1 MNLYFLGILA
11 ALVVFFAVGIAA
23 GRMVKDTNDYYVSG
37 RNAPTLL
44 IVGSLIASFL
54 STGAF
59 LGDTGEVYSGFFIG
73 IVTVGVIQA
82 TGYIYGA
89 GFFGRYIRRSEVT
102 TLPEYFGRR
111 FCSAHLRRLSA
122 VILLVSV
129 SAYLL
134 SAIQG
139 VATLM
144 SSITGYDYR
153 LCAVIVWLAFT
164 AFTIYSGSPGVLLT
178 DTIMFL
184 VFLAAALVAVPFLI
198 RAGGGWFAGIEALAR
213 SDTMPGI
220 LSWAGNPDYLYPD
233 GVSNTVWA
241 VTYGIVWA
249 LVVAISPWQTSRYL
263 MAKDEHV
270 VLRSSVWSS
279 MGVMVV
285 TIALYFAAAFVRNI
299 NDTLPGSEA
308 MIWAATH
315 VLPPVIGMLLLIGI
329 SAAGISSAS
338 TFLSLIGFSVVNDI
352 LPEAE
357 SDRKKLARSRWAML
371 AVSLVVLALAYLNPP
386 QIFLIMYFGGT
397 VIAGAWSLVA
407 FGSVWSRRLSRCG
420 AYLGMLLGFLGCVG
434 AKAIYA
440 LCGITPP
447 EKRYDVGIVPHVCDL
462 NDPAAAE
469 LVRRYDNAKLIN
481 VKDDPITVLTQIAQ
495 CRCVLSSSLH
505 GLIAAD
511 SFHIPNLHIVFS
523 DRPLGDGYKFD
534 DYYSAYDVQHRPWD
548 LRVNAAPTLSE
559 AADGW
564 RIRPEQVEEKK
575 RLLRAA
581 FPYPAV
587 NGGSL

>member
-11 ALVVFFAVGIAA
+11 ALVVFFAVGIGA

-111 FCSAHLRRLSA
+111 FCSKRLRRLSA

-139 VATLM
+139 VSTLM
-144 SSITGYDYR
+144 GSITGYDYR

-198 RAGGGWFAGIEALAR
+198 RAGDGWFGGIEALAN

-220 LSWAGNPDYLYPD
+220 LSWAGSPDYLYPD

-299 NDTLPGSEA
+299 NGSLPGSEA

-440 LCGITPP
+440 LRGITP
-447 EKRYDVGIVPHVCDL
+447 EYCVRCALDGMARRKTVIVPNPVV
-462 NDPAAAE
+462 AAGMT
-469 LVRRYDNAKLIN
+469 LGRFLPRPVYIK
-481 VKDDPITVLTQIAQ
+481 
-495 CRCVLSSSLH
+495 
-505 GLIAAD
+505 IAA
-511 SFHIPNLHIVFS
+511 HQQRKKL
-523 DRPLGDGYKFD
+523 YK
-534 DYYSAYDVQHRPWD
+534 R
-548 LRVNAAPTLSE
+548 
-559 AADGW
+559 
-564 RIRPEQVEEKK
+564 
-575 RLLRAA
+575 
-581 FPYPAV
+581 
-587 NGGSL
+587 

>member
-11 ALVVFFAVGIAA
+11 ALVVFFAVGIGA

-111 FCSAHLRRLSA
+111 FCSARLRRLSA

-139 VATLM
+139 VSTLM

-184 VFLAAALVAVPFLI
+184 VFLAAALVAVPFLV
-198 RAGGGWFAGIEALAR
+198 RAGGGWFGGIEALAR

-233 GVSNTVWA
+233 GVSNTIWA

-299 NDTLPGSEA
+299 NGSLPGQRGHDLGRHA
-308 MIWAATH
+308 RAAAGH
-315 VLPPVIGMLLLIGI
+315 RHAAAHRHQRSRHLIGI
-329 SAAGISSAS
+329 DVFVADRFFRRQRHPARRRGRPQKARPLPLGDAGGEPRRARAGVSQSPAHLSHHVFRRHRHRGRVEPCGLRQRVEPPSEPLRRVSRHAARAFLAACAPRQFTPCAASRRRSGRTHFSSAS
-338 TFLSLIGFSVVNDI
+338 
-352 LPEAE
+352 
-357 SDRKKLARSRWAML
+357 
-371 AVSLVVLALAYLNPP
+371 
-386 QIFLIMYFGGT
+386 
-397 VIAGAWSLVA
+397 
-407 FGSVWSRRLSRCG
+407 C
-420 AYLGMLLGFLGCVG
+420 
-434 AKAIYA
+434 
-440 LCGITPP
+440 
-447 EKRYDVGIVPHVCDL
+447 
-462 NDPAAAE
+462 
-469 LVRRYDNAKLIN
+469 
-481 VKDDPITVLTQIAQ
+481 
-495 CRCVLSSSLH
+495 
-505 GLIAAD
+505 
-511 SFHIPNLHIVFS
+511 
-523 DRPLGDGYKFD
+523 
-534 DYYSAYDVQHRPWD
+534 
-548 LRVNAAPTLSE
+548 
-559 AADGW
+559 
-564 RIRPEQVEEKK
+564 
-575 RLLRAA
+575 
-581 FPYPAV
+581 
-587 NGGSL
+587 

>member
-164 AFTIYSGSPGVLLT
+164 VFTIYSGSPGVLLT

-198 RAGGGWFAGIEALAR
+198 RAGGGWFAGIEALAN

-338 TFLSLIGFSVVNDI
+338 TLDRKSVV
-352 LPEAE
+352 
-357 SDRKKLARSRWAML
+357 
-371 AVSLVVLALAYLNPP
+371 
-386 QIFLIMYFGGT
+386 
-397 VIAGAWSLVA
+397 
-407 FGSVWSRRLSRCG
+407 
-420 AYLGMLLGFLGCVG
+420 
-434 AKAIYA
+434 
-440 LCGITPP
+440 
-447 EKRYDVGIVPHVCDL
+447 
-462 NDPAAAE
+462 
-469 LVRRYDNAKLIN
+469 
-481 VKDDPITVLTQIAQ
+481 
-495 CRCVLSSSLH
+495 
-505 GLIAAD
+505 
-511 SFHIPNLHIVFS
+511 
-523 DRPLGDGYKFD
+523 
-534 DYYSAYDVQHRPWD
+534 
-548 LRVNAAPTLSE
+548 
-559 AADGW
+559 
-564 RIRPEQVEEKK
+564 
-575 RLLRAA
+575 
-581 FPYPAV
+581 
-587 NGGSL
+587 

>member
-1 MNLYFLGILA
+1 MNLYFLGYPCRA
-11 ALVVFFAVGIAA
+11 RRVFCRRHRRRAHGQ
-23 GRMVKDTNDYYVSG
+23 GYERLLRLR

-111 FCSAHLRRLSA
+111 FCSARLRRLSA

-164 AFTIYSGSPGVLLT
+164 VFTIYSGSPGVLLT

-198 RAGGGWFAGIEALAR
+198 RAGGGWFAGIEALAN

-357 SDRKKLARSRWAML
+357 NDRKSSPAPAGQCWRS
-371 AVSLVVLALAYLNPP
+371 VLSCSRSPTSIRRRSSSSCTSAAPSSRAP
-386 QIFLIMYFGGT
+386 
-397 VIAGAWSLVA
+397 GAWSRSAV
-407 FGSVWSRRLSRCG
+407 CG
-420 AYLGMLLGFLGCVG
+420 A
-434 AKAIYA
+434 
-440 LCGITPP
+440 
-447 EKRYDVGIVPHVCDL
+447 
-462 NDPAAAE
+462 AA
-469 LVRRYDNAKLIN
+469 
-481 VKDDPITVLTQIAQ
+481 
-495 CRCVLSSSLH
+495 
-505 GLIAAD
+505 
-511 SFHIPNLHIVFS
+511 
-523 DRPLGDGYKFD
+523 
-534 DYYSAYDVQHRPWD
+534 
-548 LRVNAAPTLSE
+548 
-559 AADGW
+559 
-564 RIRPEQVEEKK
+564 
-575 RLLRAA
+575 
-581 FPYPAV
+581 
-587 NGGSL
+587 

>member
-59 LGDTGEVYSGFFIG
+59 LGDTGEVYS
-73 IVTVGVIQA
+73 A
-82 TGYIYGA
+82 
-89 GFFGRYIRRSEVT
+89 R
-102 TLPEYFGRR
+102 
-111 FCSAHLRRLSA
+111 LRRLSA

-164 AFTIYSGSPGVLLT
+164 VFTIYSGSPGVLLT

-270 VLRSSVWSS
+270 VLRSSV
-279 MGVMVV
+279 GVMVV

-357 SDRKKLARSRWAML
+357 NDRKKLARSRWAML

-440 LCGITPP
+440 LRGITPP
-447 EKRYDVGIVPHVCDL
+447 VWADAFFIGIALSVLGAVLGSALRPATQAEQLARARLFDAPTGA
-462 NDPAAAE
+462 NEAAACRADRRLWRVY
-469 LVRRYDNAKLIN
+469 LVFGI
-481 VKDDPITVLTQIAQ
+481 
-495 CRCVLSSSLH
+495 CV
-505 GLIAAD
+505 GLFFLFFYA
-511 SFHIPNLHIVFS
+511 IP
-523 DRPLGDGYKFD
+523 
-534 DYYSAYDVQHRPWD
+534 YS
-548 LRVNAAPTLSE
+548 
-559 AADGW
+559 
-564 RIRPEQVEEKK
+564 
-575 RLLRAA
+575 RA
-581 FPYPAV
+581 
-587 NGGSL
+587 L

>member
-164 AFTIYSGSPGVLLT
+164 VFTIYSGSPGVLLT

-198 RAGGGWFAGIEALAR
+198 RAGGGWFAGIEALAN

-285 TIALYFAAAFVRNI
+285 TVALYFAAAFVRNI

-329 SAAGISSAS
+329 SVFVADRLFRRQRHPARGRKRPQKARPLPLGNAGGQPCRARGRLPQSAA
-338 TFLSLIGFSVVNDI
+338 D
-352 LPEAE
+352 LPHHVLRRHRHRGRLE
-357 SDRKKLARSRWAML
+357 SGRVRQRVEPPPEPLRRVSRDA
-371 AVSLVVLALAYLNPP
+371 A
-386 QIFLIMYFGGT
+386 
-397 VIAGAWSLVA
+397 
-407 FGSVWSRRLSRCG
+407 RLSRLRG
-420 AYLGMLLGFLGCVG
+420 RKGDLRPVRHHAAGLGGRIFHRHRPER
-434 AKAIYA
+434 ARRSAR
-440 LCGITPP
+440 LC
-447 EKRYDVGIVPHVCDL
+447 
-462 NDPAAAE
+462 AAAG
-469 LVRRYDNAKLIN
+469 D
-481 VKDDPITVLTQIAQ
+481 T
-495 CRCVLSSSLH
+495 
-505 GLIAAD
+505 GGAAC
-511 SFHIPNLHIVFS
+511 
-523 DRPLGDGYKFD
+523 
-534 DYYSAYDVQHRPWD
+534 AC
-548 LRVNAAPTLSE
+548 AAL
-559 AADGW
+559 
-564 RIRPEQVEEKK
+564 
-575 RLLRAA
+575 
-581 FPYPAV
+581 
-587 NGGSL
+587 

>member
-1 MNLYFLGILA
+1 M
-11 ALVVFFAVGIAA
+11 
-23 GRMVKDTNDYYVSG
+23 
-37 RNAPTLL
+37 
-44 IVGSLIASFL
+44 
-54 STGAF
+54 
-59 LGDTGEVYSGFFIG
+59 
-73 IVTVGVIQA
+73 TVGVIQA

-249 LVVAISPWQTSRYL
+249 LVVAISRGRP
-263 MAKDEHV
+263 
-270 VLRSSVWSS
+270 
-279 MGVMVV
+279 
-285 TIALYFAAAFVRNI
+285 
-299 NDTLPGSEA
+299 
-308 MIWAATH
+308 AATSW
-315 VLPPVIGMLLLIGI
+315 PRM
-329 SAAGISSAS
+329 S
-338 TFLSLIGFSVVNDI
+338 TLCC
-352 LPEAE
+352 
-357 SDRKKLARSRWAML
+357 ARPS
-371 AVSLVVLALAYLNPP
+371 
-386 QIFLIMYFGGT
+386 G
-397 VIAGAWSLVA
+397 
-407 FGSVWSRRLSRCG
+407 
-420 AYLGMLLGFLGCVG
+420 
-434 AKAIYA
+434 
-440 LCGITPP
+440 
-447 EKRYDVGIVPHVCDL
+447 
-462 NDPAAAE
+462 
-469 LVRRYDNAKLIN
+469 
-481 VKDDPITVLTQIAQ
+481 
-495 CRCVLSSSLH
+495 
-505 GLIAAD
+505 
-511 SFHIPNLHIVFS
+511 
-523 DRPLGDGYKFD
+523 
-534 DYYSAYDVQHRPWD
+534 RPW
-548 LRVNAAPTLSE
+548 AS
-559 AADGW
+559 W
-564 RIRPEQVEEKK
+564 
-575 RLLRAA
+575 
-581 FPYPAV
+581 
-587 NGGSL
+587 S